1 MENNIL
7 TIQVKEKNRI
17 IEQMSLTMK
26 QQQEQLFKLK
36 DTILN
41 MENRRLKEEVLSDSN
56 PSVLEAYKKKIELKD
71 TEIRRLKKRLR
82 TYTIQEKKILVK
94 EKAFD
99 LERADYFKEM
109 VNL

>member
-36 DTILN
+36 DTILS

-56 PSVLEAYKKKIELKD
+56 PSVLEAYKKKLEVKD

-82 TYTIQEKKILVK
+82 TYTI
-94 EKAFD
+94 
-99 LERADYFKEM
+99 
-109 VNL
+109 